1 MSEITIEEILSAEGP
16 IAKAVEN
23 FNHRPDQLLLSK
35 KVEAAMIAGGT
46 LLAEAGTGT
55 GKTLAY
61 LIPSLRSGKKVVI
74 STATKTLQAQII
86 EREVPLLAKA
96 LGRSISAVLLKGR
109 ENYLCLRR
117 FSRYRSQRSLK
128 LGSAADALIAWGEK
142 TNTGDRGELTDL
154 PEEFDAWRLICATS
168 ESCLGSKCKEFEK
181 CHLQCRRRDAARAQI
196 VVVNHH
202 LFFADLAL
210 RSSTGGEVLPPYS
223 AVILDEAQ
231 HIERVATQYFGVK
244 VSSGRVTDLLKDAAG
259 LLGAG
264 KKNTPPRVEETL
276 SRVEAT
282 STAFWSALAPS
293 PTSLRINDSFA
304 GEPARRLEL
313 LISALGVMSEV
324 LSLHANP
331 DDETEGLRRRVGLL
345 VEELNLFAA
354 APKAG
359 EVRWIEPR
367 GRTTFLHS
375 VPVDISSTLAEHLF
389 ATPKPIILTSA
400 TLRVGGNFDYLRTRL
415 GVPDEAGEV
424 AVEGPFDYATQ
435 CLIYIPEEE
444 VDPNAPTFSETAYRE
459 VLRIL
464 AASKGRGFC
473 LFTSH
478 RILREVAAKLRR
490 SKLPYK
496 LLVQGDAP
504 RETLLEEF
512 RDDMHS
518 VLLGA
523 QAFWEGVDVPGEA
536 LSAVIIDKLPFSSPG
551 DPLVEARIEKIR
563 EEGGSPFNR
572 YQLPMAA
579 MALRQGVGRLIRR
592 MEDRGVVA
600 ILDTRL
606 VTKNYGGYLRR
617 SLPKAPITRSIDD
630 LRAFFS

>member
-1 MSEITIEEILSAEGP
+1 MDGP
-16 IAKAVEN
+16 IAEVVEN
-23 FNHRPDQLLLSK
+23 FNHRPDQLLLAQ
-35 KVEAAMIAGGT
+35 KVEKTLIIGGT

-61 LIPSLRSGKKVVI
+61 LIPALLSGKKIVI
-74 STATKTLQAQII
+74 STATKTLQSQII
-86 EREVPLLAKA
+86 DREVPLLSKA
-96 LGRSISAVLLKGR
+96 LERPISAVILKGR

-117 FSRYRSQRSLK
+117 FNRYRSQRSLK
-128 LGSAADALIAWGEK
+128 LGTAADTLIAWGER
-142 TNTGDRGELTDL
+142 TTSGDRGELTDL

-168 ESCLGSKCKEFEK
+168 ESCLGSKCKDFER
-181 CHLQCRRRDAARAQI
+181 CHLQGRRRDAARAQI

-210 RSSTGGEVLPPYS
+210 RSSTGGEVLPQYS

-244 VSSGRVTDLLKDAAG
+244 VSSGRVMDLLRDAGA

-264 KKNTPPRVEETL
+264 KKNTPPRVEEAL
-276 SRVEAT
+276 SSVEAT
-282 STAFWSALAPS
+282 SAGFWSALAPS
-293 PTSLRINDSFA
+293 PTSLRINETFA
-304 GEPARRLEL
+304 GEPAKRLEFL
-313 LISALGVMSEV
+313 VSALGVMSEV
-324 LSLHANP
+324 ITLLANP
-331 DDETEGLRRRVGLL
+331 DDETEGLKRRISLL
-345 VEELNLFAA
+345 VDELNLFTTP
-354 APKAG
+354 PKAG

-375 VPVDISSTLAEHLF
+375 VPVDISTTLTEQLF
-389 ATPKPIILTSA
+389 STPKPIILTSA
-400 TLRVGGNFDYLRTRL
+400 TLRVGGSFDYLRSRL
-415 GVPDEAGEV
+415 GVPAEASEI
-424 AVEGPFDYATQ
+424 AVEGPFDYARQ
-435 CLIYIPEEE
+435 CLIYIPADE
-444 VDPNAPTFSETAYRE
+444 VDPNAANFSESAYKE

-464 AASKGRGFC
+464 SITKGRGFC

-478 RILREVAAKLRR
+478 RILREVAARLRR
-490 SKLPYK
+490 TKLPYH

-504 RETLLEEF
+504 RETLLEQF
-512 RDDMHS
+512 RNDMHS

-563 EEGGSPFNR
+563 EEGNSPFNR

-592 MEDRGVVA
+592 MDDRGVVA

-606 VTKNYGGYLRR
+606 ATKNYGGYLRR